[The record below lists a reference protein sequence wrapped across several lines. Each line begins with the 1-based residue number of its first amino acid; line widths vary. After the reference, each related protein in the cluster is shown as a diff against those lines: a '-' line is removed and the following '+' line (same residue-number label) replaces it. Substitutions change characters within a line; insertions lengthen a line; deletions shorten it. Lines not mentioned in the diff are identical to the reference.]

1 MTWPSLS
8 SAKLW
13 CVSNFFAV
21 STLLFSAP
29 AHGQSTIYVPGN
41 YPTIQSAI
49 NVANNGDTILVAPG
63 TYVENINFNGKA
75 ITVTSSGGPAVTIID
90 GNHNGTVVTFNHS
103 ETAASVLSGLTIRN
117 GYLDGG
123 SGAGIAITSASPTIK
138 SNVVTSNHA
147 AVGLG
152 IFVNGGSPLIQNNTI
167 SNNDQ
172 MNAGDGGSGGGGILI
187 YGGSSGLVQIIG
199 NTITN
204 NNMQSGGQGGGI
216 SVAGGGALLQGN
228 LISGN
233 IAYNEGGGITA
244 YNVFAPLTIVQNVVV
259 NNIAL
264 TGEGGGINLSLPSSS
279 AAVFVTNNTIANNTG
294 YANTSGVYTTGFA
307 QPATLANNIIVAPTG
322 QNPVTCD
329 GTYSTVSPT
338 FSHNDAYSIGS
349 NSSGFFGFCVADS
362 SGNFSV
368 DPLFLSAANNDF
380 HVSSSSPTVDA
391 GDNSASG
398 LPTTDFD
405 NNPRISDGNGDA
417 EATVDLGAYELVS
430 TSAATLNPSDL
441 TFPSSAV
448 GSPSSPQTV
457 TLTSSGSTPFQIS
470 SVQISGDFAQTS
482 NCPVLSAPD
491 SNPGVASGSTCTFS
505 LTFTPTATGTRTGLL
520 TVNGTNGATL
530 VVSLSGTG
538 GHGALGSISPA
549 SLSFPAQAVGT
560 SSAPQVLTISNM
572 GDAILTISTIVV
584 SGPFSQSSN
593 CGSALAAGSRCAIN
607 VTFNPV
613 LYGQASGS
621 LSVTDNVGNTYV
633 SSLNGTGVDFALSV
647 APASASVVRGNSAT
661 FTVTVPALGGS
672 FVSSVALSCAGLPA
686 KASCSFSPASVVPGA
701 SGATSTMII
710 LTNQANTQVG
720 SFNVAIIGKSGSLA
734 HSTVVQLTVV
744 KR

>member
-1 MTWPSLS
+1 MTWPSS
-8 SAKLW
+8 SFAKLW
-13 CVSNFFAV
+13 CVFIFFAV

-49 NVANNGDTILVAPG
+49 NSANNGDTILVAPG

-75 ITVTSSGGPAVTIID
+75 ITVTSSGGAAATIID

-103 ETAASVLSGLTIRN
+103 ETAASVLFGFTIRN

-123 SGAGIAITSASPTIK
+123 FGAGIAVISASPTIK
-138 SNVVTSNHA
+138 SNVVTGNHA

-187 YGGSSGLVQIIG
+187 FGGSSGLVQIIG

-233 IAYNEGGGITA
+233 IVYNEGGGITA
-244 YNVFAPLTIVQNVVV
+244 YNVFAPLTIVQNVIV
-259 NNIAL
+259 NNVAL
-264 TGEGGGINLSLPSSS
+264 TGKGGGINLSLPSSS

-307 QPATLANNIIVAPTG
+307 QPATLANNIIAAPAG
-322 QNPVTCD
+322 QDPVTCD

-349 NSSGFFGFCVADS
+349 NSSGFFGFCVAGS
-362 SGNFSV
+362 SGNFSA

-380 HVSSSSPTVDA
+380 HVSSASPIVDA

-398 LPTTDFD
+398 LPATDFD
-405 NNPRISDGNGDA
+405 NNPRISDGNGGA
-417 EATVDLGAYELVS
+417 AAIVDLGAYELVG
-430 TSAATLNPSDL
+430 TSSATLNPGTL
-441 TFPSSAV
+441 AFPSSAV
-448 GSPSSPQTV
+448 GSPSSPQIV
-457 TLTSSGSTPFQIS
+457 TLTSSGSAPFQIS

-482 NCPVLSAPD
+482 SCPVLSAPG

-505 LTFTPTATGTRTGLL
+505 VTFTPTATGTRTGLL
-520 TVNGTNGATL
+520 TVNGTNGARL
-530 VVSLSGTG
+530 LVSLIGTG
-538 GHGALGSISPA
+538 DHGAVGSISPA
-549 SLSFPAQAVGT
+549 SLSFPAQPVAT
-560 SSAPQVLTISNM
+560 SSAPQVLTLSNS
-572 GDAILTISTIVV
+572 GDAVLTISTIVV
-584 SGPFSQSSN
+584 NGPYSQSSN
-593 CGSALAAGSRCAIN
+593 CGSALAAGSSCSIN

-613 LYGQASGS
+613 LYGQANGS
-621 LSVTDNVGNTYV
+621 LTVTDNVGNTYV

-647 APASASVVRGNSAT
+647 APSSASVVRGNSTT
-661 FTVTVPALGGS
+661 FTVTTSALGDA
-672 FVSSVALSCAGLPA
+672 FANAVALSCAGLPA
-686 KASCSFSPASVVPGA
+686 KASCSFSPATVVPGA